1 MEASLPAGVSVSFV
15 TFFGDLT
22 ALLGD
27 RRLRSQE
34 MPWRTRW
41 GLHDGLLAGIG
52 LRRLYPASS
61 ASRLVLGQEE
71 TGR

>member
-1 MEASLPAGVSVSFV
+1 MEASLPAGVSVPFV

-27 RRLRSQE
+27 QHLRSQE

-41 GLHDGLLAGIG
+41 ELHDGLLAGIG